1 MSRRK
6 NLDIWTVVTLLVWC
20 LYILFMFFPLFN
32 LFKSSVVDPQ
42 TGTFTMTY
50 FQRFFSKKYYMNTIG
65 NSFKVTLCVT
75 VLAVVIA
82 TPLAYVITTIKIKG
96 AEWIRV
102 LILISSMSAPFIG
115 AYSWILM
122 FGRNGSFTNLF
133 KHVFGIQ
140 VPDIYGFKGIVV
152 LASAGGGLT

>member
-1 MSRRK
+1 M
-6 NLDIWTVVTLLVWC
+6 
-20 LYILFMFFPLFN
+20 
-32 LFKSSVVDPQ
+32 
-42 TGTFTMTY
+42 
-50 FQRFFSKKYYMNTIG
+50 
-65 NSFKVTLCVT
+65 T

-140 VPDIYGFKGIVV
+140 VPWC
-152 LASAGGGLT
+152 